1 MNSPRE
7 IRDAAIEHHH
17 ALSSWFEA
25 SYRAL
30 SKDRFTNEFTYGRAK
45 IDHQIETVFRAI
57 PAGSAI
63 LDVGCGTGEQ
73 LRLAESCGLVAYG
86 VEPAPGMLEIA
97 RRNVPAAQIQ
107 QGVATQL
114 PFADAMFDAVI
125 EIEVLR
131 YLHRDETRQALKEA
145 RRVLKPSGQVLITLV
160 NRWALDGFFLRQ
172 RWRQMRQGKAFSTIN
187 PHCDFITPAEAVS
200 ELEAAGFT
208 DVTIHGKMLAPLRV
222 AWRVAPTLTSRFAR
236 KWEHLDDRLHDLPW
250 MQRFAGHLIAIGRA
264 PQ

>member
-1 MNSPRE
+1 MNKSQE
-7 IRDAAIEHHH
+7 IRKAAIDHHH
-17 ALSSWFEA
+17 AVSGWFEA
-25 SYRAL
+25 SYRDL
-30 SKDRFTNEFTYGRAK
+30 HQDRFTNEFTYGRAK
-45 IDHQIETVFRAI
+45 IDNQIEALFRAL
-57 PAGSAI
+57 PAGASI

-73 LRLAESCGLVAYG
+73 LRLAESCGLTAVG

-97 RRNVPAAQIQ
+97 RRNVPVARIE

-131 YLHRDETRQALKEA
+131 YLHRDELRQALHEA

-160 NRWALDGFFLRQ
+160 NRWALDGFYLRQ
-172 RWRQMRQGKAFSTIN
+172 RWRQMQQGKAFSSAH
-187 PHCDFITPAEAVS
+187 PHCEFFTPGEATR

-222 AWRVAPTLTSRFAR
+222 AWRAAPTLASRFAR
-236 KWEHLDDRLHDLPW
+236 RWEQLDDKLHSMRW
-250 MQRFAGHLIAIGRA
+250 MRPFAGHLIAIGRA
-264 PQ
+264 PD